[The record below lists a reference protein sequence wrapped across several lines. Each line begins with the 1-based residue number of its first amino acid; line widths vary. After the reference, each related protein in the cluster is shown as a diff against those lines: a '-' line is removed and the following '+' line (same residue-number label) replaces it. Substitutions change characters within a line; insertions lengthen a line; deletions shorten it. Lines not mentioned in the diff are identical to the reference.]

1 MRLFIILFTWMIFIN
16 PLTAQNL
23 MSSPELNLE
32 NIWKENKFTAKSIP
46 GFSFLANGSHYT
58 KLQKNQIIS
67 FQLLSDNEVETVF
80 DGGNDSFKELLPGN
94 INDYIFSPDEQ
105 KLLILLEQE
114 AIYRRSNKATT
125 FFFDRKENILKSIHP
140 NKKISYPTFSPD
152 GNKVAYVLDNNIFIW
167 DISGDS
173 TTAVTTDGYK
183 NKVLNGAGDW
193 VYEEEFGLSN
203 AFEWSPDS
211 KCLAFLRFDETK
223 VPQYSMTNF
232 HGEAHPEYVTFKY
245 PKVGDENAKVSVGI
259 YSLSTAKTLFAITDS
274 TIEYIPRIQWTK
286 NPIHL
291 CILTLNRHQNHL
303 KRFLMDRESG
313 NLTILLEEKEDTYL
327 SIDDH
332 LTFLSTQNQFIRTSE
347 ASGWSHLYLHHL
359 DGKMIRPITKGNWEV
374 TAFYGVDESSG
385 WVYFQ
390 AAIHNA
396 KERQVCRIKLDGSKL
411 EEIAEE
417 PGWNSA
423 QFNTTKSLF
432 ILTHASI
439 QQPPTYSINSSDGT
453 ELKRLEDNNPL
464 KEIQKSVNV
473 QPIDFFDFQTPGKVS
488 LNGWMIKPAN
498 FNPQGKYP
506 VLMFVYG
513 GPGSQQVTDN
523 WKGQNYWWFQLLA
536 QKGFIV
542 ACVDNRG
549 TGGRGAEFKKITYLQ
564 LGKYETEDQIE
575 AAKYLGNLSYVDAS
589 RIGIFGWSYGGFMS
603 SLCLLK
609 GKDIFSAAI
618 AVAPVT
624 HWKWYDNIYTERYMR
639 TVSENPKGYEDNA
652 PVNFAGQLKG
662 KYLLIHG
669 MADDNVH
676 FQHTAEMANALINE
690 DKQFD
695 TYFYPNKNHSISGGN
710 SRLHLYRKMTDFLM
724 LNLRGGEVKT
734 RIPMNGRIEMMRTI
748 QDSKGKNNIPVKE

>member
-1 MRLFIILFTWMIFIN
+1 
-16 PLTAQNL
+16 
-23 MSSPELNLE
+23 
-32 NIWKENKFTAKSIP
+32 
-46 GFSFLANGSHYT
+46 
-58 KLQKNQIIS
+58 
-67 FQLLSDNEVETVF
+67 
-80 DGGNDSFKELLPGN
+80 
-94 INDYIFSPDEQ
+94 
-105 KLLILLEQE
+105 
-114 AIYRRSNKATT
+114 
-125 FFFDRKENILKSIHP
+125 
-140 NKKISYPTFSPD
+140 
-152 GNKVAYVLDNNIFIW
+152 
-167 DISGDS
+167 
-173 TTAVTTDGYK
+173 
-183 NKVLNGAGDW
+183 
-193 VYEEEFGLSN
+193 
-203 AFEWSPDS
+203 
-211 KCLAFLRFDETK
+211 
-223 VPQYSMTNF
+223 MTNF
-232 HGEAHPEYVTFKY
+232 KGEAQPEYVTFKY

-259 YSLSTAKTLFAITDS
+259 YSLSTAKTLFAITDA

-313 NLTILLEEKEDTYL
+313 NLSILLEEKEDTYL

-347 ASGWSHLYLHHL
+347 ASGWSHLYLHHI
-359 DGKMIRPITKGNWEV
+359 DGRMIRPITKGNWEV

-390 AAIHNA
+390 AAIQNA

-439 QQPPTYSINSSDGT
+439 QQPPTYSVNSSDGI

-473 QPIDFFDFQTPGKVS
+473 QPIDFFDFQTPEKVS

-549 TGGRGAEFKKITYLQ
+549 TGGRGAAFKKITYLQ

-639 TVSENPKGYEDNA
+639 TVSENPKGYEENA

-695 TYFYPNKNHSISGGN
+695 TYFYPNKNHSINGGN